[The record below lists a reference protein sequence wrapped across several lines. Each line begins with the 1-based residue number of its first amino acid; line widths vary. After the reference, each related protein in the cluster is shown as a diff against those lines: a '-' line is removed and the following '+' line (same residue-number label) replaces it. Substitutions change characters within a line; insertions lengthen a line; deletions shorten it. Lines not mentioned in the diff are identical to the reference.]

1 MGGGFAPWRDAAAPS
16 NGMAFARTVLILSKL
31 ASLEHKSDAIRLSR
45 SPASVW
51 KGGQRILIMQV
62 T

>member
-16 NGMAFARTVLILSKL
+16 HGMAFAQTALILSKP

-45 SPASVW
+45 SPEGVAD
-51 KGGQRILIMQV
+51 
-62 T
+62 